1 MAAECATTAITRM
14 ARLLEVSTS
23 GYYKRANRSGTTEL
37 TDREQ
42 RKADLTVKIIDHHR
56 DSGGVYGSPRI
67 TADLRA
73 AGERVSEKT
82 VAKIMSEIGLAGISP
97 RTFKV
102 GTTVVD
108 PTASFPADLVER
120 RFDQGRPDAVWSSDI
135 TYMACGEGYMYLC
148 AVRDEHSKRVLG
160 WSVAD
165 HMLTELV
172 TDALA
177 QAVAVRGGQVGGTIM
192 HSDYAEVCVKP
203 RMCGDGLCSWGV
215 LAVFSA

>member
-82 VAKIMSEIGLAGISP
+82 VATIMSEIGLAGISLRP
-97 RTFKV
+97 RDPGTPQGRWCRRTLMPAGVDRWVQPGSV
-102 GTTVVD
+102 GTRAWLHSAPPVVGWVRTRFSE
-108 PTASFPADLVER
+108 PRLPQLVGIRGPSDR
-120 RFDQGRPDAVWSSDI
+120 RLRW
-135 TYMACGEGYMYLC
+135 
-148 AVRDEHSKRVLG
+148 
-160 WSVAD
+160 
-165 HMLTELV
+165 
-172 TDALA
+172 
-177 QAVAVRGGQVGGTIM
+177 
-192 HSDYAEVCVKP
+192 
-203 RMCGDGLCSWGV
+203 
-215 LAVFSA
+215 

>member
-1 MAAECATTAITRM
+1 MSAASVVAGQKPSSAANSRSLSVSIVSACATTAITRM

-23 GYYKRANRSGTTEL
+23 GYKRANRSGTTEL

-42 RKADLTVKIIDHHR
+42 RKAELTVKIIDHHR
-56 DSGGVYGSPRI
+56 GSGGVYGSPRI
-67 TADLRA
+67 TADPRA

-82 VAKIMSEIGLAGISP
+82 VAEIMSEIGLAGISP

-135 TYMACGEGYMYLC
+135 T
-148 AVRDEHSKRVLG
+148 
-160 WSVAD
+160 
-165 HMLTELV
+165 
-172 TDALA
+172 
-177 QAVAVRGGQVGGTIM
+177 
-192 HSDYAEVCVKP
+192 
-203 RMCGDGLCSWGV
+203 
-215 LAVFSA
+215 

>member
-42 RKADLTVKIIDHHR
+42 RKANLTVKIIDHHR

-82 VAKIMSEIGLAGISP
+82 VATIMSEIGLAGISLRP
-97 RTFKV
+97 RDPGTPQGRWCRRTLMPAGVDRWVQPGSV
-102 GTTVVD
+102 GTT
-108 PTASFPADLVER
+108 AARNRCGR
-120 RFDQGRPDAVWSSDI
+120 RSNTNTTTVTSSRRSRNSLQQLI
-135 TYMACGEGYMYLC
+135 NGCT
-148 AVRDEHSKRVLG
+148 S
-160 WSVAD
+160 
-165 HMLTELV
+165 T
-172 TDALA
+172 TI
-177 QAVAVRGGQVGGTIM
+177 RGVI
-192 HSDYAEVCVKP
+192 
-203 RMCGDGLCSWGV
+203 R
-215 LAVFSA
+215 